1 MSEKFEIR
9 ESVILEND
17 DEKIFAVL
25 HKPKKT
31 YGKIPAVLFCHGFA
45 GQKTGRHRAYVTI
58 AEELAK
64 SGIASLRL
72 DFRGCGD
79 SEGNLFQSSIR
90 GQVKDALKGLEFLSE
105 CKEVDGASL
114 GILGRSLGGAIAV
127 MTAKQFGS
135 IKSLALWAPVF
146 STKPWEKE
154 LSLINKQE
162 PIIFNG
168 ELIGRAFLK
177 DLFNMQ
183 LENDLLALNEVPL
196 LHIHGD
202 RDFVVNSDH
211 KQNYQT
217 CRMNAEAETLFL
229 NLEKC
234 DHEFSDVE
242 ERNKAISSTVAW
254 FKSTLK

>member
-1 MSEKFEIR
+1 MSEKFEVR

-17 DEKIFAVL
+17 DEKIFAVF

-31 YGKIPAVLFCHGFA
+31 IKKIPAVLFCHGFA

-79 SEGNLFQSSIR
+79 SEGNLFQSSIT
-90 GQVKDALKGLEFLSE
+90 GQVKDALKGLEFLINQE
-105 CKEVDGASL
+105 EIDASSI

-146 STKPWEKE
+146 STKPWERE
-154 LSLINKQE
+154 LALLNKQE

-183 LENDLLALNEVPL
+183 LGSDLLTLNEVPL

-202 RDFVVNSDH
+202 QDFIVNSEH
-211 KQNYQT
+211 KKNYQT

-254 FKSTLK
+254 FQETLL